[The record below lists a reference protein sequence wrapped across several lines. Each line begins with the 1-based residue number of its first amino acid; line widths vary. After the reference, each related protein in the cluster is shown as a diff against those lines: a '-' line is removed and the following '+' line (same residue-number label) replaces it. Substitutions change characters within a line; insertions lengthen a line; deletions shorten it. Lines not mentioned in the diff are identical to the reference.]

1 MNFPEY
7 LALFSNNGNID
18 VQVSFEDHKGSI
30 SNRKMSPREI
40 SVLISP
46 QGKGFHT
53 QMTFDDWPFVIT
65 KYEIEPAENKL
76 TIFAKK
82 IL

>member
-7 LALFSNNGNID
+7 LVLFSNKGTMD
-18 VQVSFEDHKGSI
+18 VQVSFEDHEGNI
-30 SNRKMSPREI
+30 SSRKMRAKEI

-46 QGKGFHT
+46 DGNGFHT